1 MSRDLG
7 WIRQFHKPVSADN
20 PPLLIFPHAGSGA
33 STYRT
38 FSKQLGAI
46 FDVAVLQYPGR
57 QDRVREEPAQTLPEL
72 ARGAFDEFVSS
83 RWNRQV
89 PVTVFGHSMGAI
101 VAFEFVR
108 LAEAAGIDVRLLG
121 VSAAVA
127 PSQVENLPPHPKED
141 QELLA
146 HLSALNGTGGDV
158 LASADLMRMALP
170 VMKMDYRAFDAYSC
184 PADVTVA
191 AEIQAMGGA
200 EDPFIKP
207 RELYGWS
214 AHTTGESGVSVF
226 DGGHF
231 YLDGN
236 RDPIA
241 ELLAPQPPMTP
252 TSVTQTS
259 MYR

>member
-7 WIRQFHKPVSADN
+7 WIRQFHKPTSADKS
-20 PPLLIFPHAGSGA
+20 PLLIFPHAGSGA
-33 STYRT
+33 SIYRT
-38 FSKQLGAI
+38 FSKQLSAD
-46 FDVAVLQYPGR
+46 FDVAVVQYPGR
-57 QDRVREEPAQTLPEL
+57 QDRALVAPAHTLLEL
-72 ARGAFDEFVSS
+72 ARGAFDEFLSS
-83 RWNRQV
+83 RWNRQA
-89 PVTVFGHSMGAI
+89 PITVFGHSMGAI

-108 LAEAAGIDVRLLG
+108 LAEAAGVDVRLLG

-127 PSQVENLPPHPKED
+127 PSQVENLPPHPTED

-184 PADVTVA
+184 RADVTVG

-200 EDPFIKP
+200 QDPFIKP

-231 YLDGN
+231 YLDDN
-236 RDPIA
+236 RESVA
-241 ELLAPQPPMTP
+241 ELLAPQP
-252 TSVTQTS
+252 SIH
-259 MYR
+259 R